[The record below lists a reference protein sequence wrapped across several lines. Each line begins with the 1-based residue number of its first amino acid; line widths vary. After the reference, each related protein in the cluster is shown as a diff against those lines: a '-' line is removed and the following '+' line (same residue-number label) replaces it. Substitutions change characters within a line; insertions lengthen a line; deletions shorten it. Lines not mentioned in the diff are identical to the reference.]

1 MSFYLNLSLEVPSEA
16 SVTSYLLIFLWK
28 FAALAP
34 WTFGGDGVKHLKI
47 LQNRMLHGLLQKE
60 TENSQFR

>member
-1 MSFYLNLSLEVPSEA
+1 MSFYLNLTLEVPSEA

-34 WTFGGDGVKHLKI
+34 WTFGGEWHKTPKNTLVLYVTWVFTKRD
-47 LQNRMLHGLLQKE
+47 
-60 TENSQFR
+60 